1 MFTLYQCIADS
12 WSPQVGD
19 PTPLGWLTTVAYLLT
34 ALLSCFALQCAP
46 PNEDVKYRR
55 FWTLMTLG
63 FAFLSVNKQLDL
75 QTLFT
80 AAMRCVSRANGWYA
94 ERRQF
99 QELFIIA
106 AAAGGSLLLLSVPLY
121 LRRTIRLVAPAL
133 VGLVLVATFVALR
146 AASFNHEDEL
156 IGLTLPGVGKA
167 DVLEL
172 SGIALVALNATQLIL
187 RRGSRR

>member
-1 MFTLYQCIADS
+1 M
-12 WSPQVGD
+12 
-19 PTPLGWLTTVAYLLT
+19 TV
-34 ALLSCFALQCAP
+34 
-46 PNEDVKYRR
+46 
-55 FWTLMTLG
+55 G
-63 FAFLSVNKQLDL
+63 FAFLGVNKQLDL

-80 AAMRCVSRANGWYA
+80 AAIRCVSEANGWYA

-106 AAAGGSLLLLSVPLY
+106 AVAGGSLLLLSVPLY
-121 LRRTIRLVAPAL
+121 LRRTIRLVAPAV
-133 VGLVLVATFVALR
+133 VGLVLVATFVVLR

-156 IGLTLPGVGKA
+156 IGLTLPGAGKA

-187 RRGSRR
+187 RRGSKR